1 MERTNNEINYTAII
15 SDTDIVTDR
24 LFKRQVVV
32 P

>member
-15 SDTDIVTDR
+15 SDTDIMTDGP
-24 LFKRQVVV
+24 FKTQEVI

>member
-15 SDTDIVTDR
+15 SDTDITTDR
-24 LFKRQVVV
+24 LFKTQVVV